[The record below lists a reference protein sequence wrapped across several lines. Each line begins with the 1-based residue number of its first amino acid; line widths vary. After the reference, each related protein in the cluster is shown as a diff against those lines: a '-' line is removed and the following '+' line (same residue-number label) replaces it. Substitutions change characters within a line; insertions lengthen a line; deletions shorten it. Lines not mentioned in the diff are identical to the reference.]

1 MRIGLLLF
9 FVLMVGSTSS
19 AQYFL
24 IGQNSSSVHW
34 KQINTEH
41 FQIIFQQDFE
51 EKAQYTANLLTL
63 VYDKATV
70 SLKTQPKKISVILQ
84 NDMVEANGFV
94 TLAPRRAEFFT
105 TPPQDDEGL
114 EWLNL
119 LAVHEF
125 RHVVQISKFNQ
136 GLTKLVYFLFGEQGV
151 GFVLGATTPLWFLEG
166 DAVGFE
172 TFATGYGRGRLPSF
186 NMQSQAMLLQLGSF
200 NYDKASFGSFK
211 TFVPGRYAFGYHLTS
226 YVKEKYGIN
235 TWDSVMNRVAT
246 FPLRPFP
253 FSSSLKKYTG
263 KGTSTMYKEL
273 VQYQSEKWNRSIA
286 LNQALFTPFEVMN
299 DTVHPTFTSY
309 AFPVET
315 AAGLLAIKSGMAD
328 VAQIVLLKNKQE
340 KTLLKLGSHD
350 KTSFY
355 ANQNYAVW
363 VETFPDIRW
372 EYRSFSDIVLYD
384 VQKDKRVRFTTKQRL
399 FAPSISADNKIVA
412 VGVDKANVPSL
423 QLFSF
428 DSNTAYLKKEF
439 KDMDMIY
446 YPVFG
451 DSSCIYFVAKKEG
464 YQNIYK
470 WNYATDVLQPLVVA
484 VPFVIS
490 HLNYRAQHLLFH
502 STQSGVDNIFELD
515 INTNEIHQLT
525 VSKFGAFNP
534 SFSADGKLLY
544 NEYTATGMNLAKT
557 DFNPAAVNVK
567 PAFVS
572 RVMMYSNVLQDEQK
586 VFLNKNN
593 MEQYASE
600 KYYNHLHLFNLHSWA
615 PLSINAE
622 SREANMGVSLM
633 SQNKLSNT
641 ISSYNYTINPQQER
655 TAHELKIDYNFWF
668 PKFTLSAADIVIEN
682 ISVEND
688 TSYTY
693 ERLNQKVLGVGTS
706 VDLNLTRG
714 YLQRYLGM
722 GARYSFNEIIRTDD
736 LRASLNAIDYNV
748 YYYCGA
754 RRSKRD
760 LQAPWAMTWNA
771 FYHQS
776 VFIDEYYSNSVYA
789 SLKLNTPGLLK
800 HNALQIKAEWQQS
813 NASGFQVSNAVDLPR
828 GFTRVYY
835 NTISSLKADYTFP
848 LLYPDIRLGA
858 LLYLQRIRM
867 GFHYDYAQLMDT
879 ENKFQV
885 LQSQGVELRGDINL
899 LRYSYLMDI
908 GCRVSGYQDNG
919 LFYLYPQVLFNVGF
933 N

>member
-1 MRIGLLLF
+1 MRVKLLLF
-9 FVLMVGSTSS
+9 FVFIVGNTSF

-24 IGQNSSSVHW
+24 IGQNSSSTQW

-41 FQIIFQQDFE
+41 FQIIYPQDFE
-51 EKAQYTANLLTL
+51 EKAQYTASLLTL

-136 GLTKLVYFLFGEQGV
+136 GLTKLMYFLFGEQGV
-151 GFVLGATTPLWFLEG
+151 GLVLGATTPLWFLEG

-186 NMQSQAMLLQLGSF
+186 VMPSQAMLLQLGSF
-200 NYDKASFGSFK
+200 NYDKASLGSFK
-211 TFVPGRYAFGYHLTS
+211 TFVPDRYAFGYHLTS

-235 TWDSVMNRVAT
+235 TWDSVLNRVAS
-246 FPLRPFP
+246 FPVRPFP

-263 KGTSTMYKEL
+263 KGTSKMYEEL
-273 VQYQSEKWNRSIA
+273 VQYQRETWSRSVAI
-286 LNQALFTPFEVMN
+286 NQALFTSFQVMN
-299 DTVHPTFTSY
+299 DATHAAFTSY

-315 AAGLLAIKSGMAD
+315 SLGLLAVKSGMAD
-328 VAQIVLLKNKQE
+328 VAQIVLLKEGKE
-340 KTLLKLGSHD
+340 KTLLKMGSHD
-350 KTSFY
+350 RASFA
-355 ANQNYAVW
+355 ANKNYAVW
-363 VETFPDIRW
+363 VESFPDIRW

-384 VQKDKRVRFTTKQRL
+384 VAQDKRVRFTSKQRL
-399 FAPSISADNKIVA
+399 FAPCISADNKIVA
-412 VGVDKANVPSL
+412 VGVDKRNIPSL
-423 QLFSF
+423 QLFSL
-428 DSNTAYLKKEF
+428 DSSSAYLKKEF
-439 KDMDMIY
+439 KEMDMIY

-451 DSSCIYFVAKKEG
+451 DSNSIYFVAKKEG

-470 WNYATDVLQPLVVA
+470 WNYATDVLQPLLVE
-484 VPFVIS
+484 VPFVLS
-490 HLNYRAQHLLFH
+490 HLSYGQQHLLFH

-515 INTNEIHQLT
+515 INSNEIHQLT

-544 NEYTATGMNLAKT
+544 NEYTATGMNVAKT

-572 RVMMYSNVLQDEQK
+572 KVMMYSNVLQDEQK

-593 MEQYASE
+593 REQCTSE
-600 KYYNHLHLFNLHSWA
+600 KYYTHLHLFNLHSWA
-615 PLSINAE
+615 PLSIEAE

-641 ISSYNYTINPQQER
+641 VSSYNYTLNPQQER

-668 PKFTLSAADIVIEN
+668 PKFTLSAADIAIEN
-682 ISVEND
+682 VSVKND

-693 ERLNQKVLGVGTS
+693 EHLNQKVLGIGSS

-714 YLQRYLGM
+714 YLQRYLGL
-722 GARYSFNEIIRTDD
+722 GTRYSFNEITRTDD

-748 YYYCGA
+748 YYYCGT
-754 RRSKRD
+754 RKSKRD

-789 SLKLNTPGLLK
+789 AVKVITPGLLK

-813 NASGFQVSNAVDLPR
+813 NAAGFQVSNAVDLPR
-828 GFTRVYY
+828 GYVGVFY

-858 LLYLQRIRM
+858 LLYMQRIRM

-919 LFYLYPQVLFNVGF
+919 VFYLYPQLLFNVGF